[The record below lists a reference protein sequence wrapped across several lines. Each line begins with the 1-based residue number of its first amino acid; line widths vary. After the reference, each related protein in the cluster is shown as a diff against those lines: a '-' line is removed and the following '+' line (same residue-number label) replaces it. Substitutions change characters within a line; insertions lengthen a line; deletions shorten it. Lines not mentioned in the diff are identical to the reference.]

1 MEYVTGGRRFWE
13 VTLVS
18 SQGEMVWSG
27 LNIRGQLERVKGTEC
42 HLRGRKVVW
51 ATGEHGNAEGPPPP
65 VAGLSPPLP
74 VTGQA
79 KMPEL
84 RSMRRLGVRA
94 GVMGPGQ
101 VMGV

>member
-1 MEYVTGGRRFWE
+1 MEYITGGRRFWE

-42 HLRGRKVVW
+42 HLRGRKAVW
-51 ATGEHGNAEGPPPP
+51 ASGEHGNAEGPPT
-65 VAGLSPPLP
+65 P

-84 RSMRRLGVRA
+84 RSVRRLGV
-94 GVMGPGQ
+94 GGQ
-101 VMGV
+101 VESGSSYGSLNS